1 MSLMHRDA
9 ENFMKE
15 TMVYDHADKG
25 SGGQQRIDLTKRA
38 LVDPGFNI
46 GRQVIVQH
54 AMVFAE
60 EHVGQ
65 LMALECAKKK

>member
-1 MSLMHRDA
+1 MHRDA

-38 LVDPGFNI
+38 LVDSGCNI

-60 EHVGQ
+60 EHVRQ
-65 LMALECAKKK
+65 LMALERAEKK